1 MFKNIRHYGVCLHR
15 YAGLTMALFLVVAG
29 ITGSIIAF
37 YDPLDQAVNPQLYQ
51 VSESDRRRQVIDPLV
66 LRERLL
72 AKYPEIQ
79 IQWVPLRSSDN
90 QAIRFSITPAI
101 NPSTGA
107 PYQLT
112 YDELFVN
119 PYTGDIQ
126 GKRMRGKIS
135 DGVENLVPFLFKLHY
150 QLALGPVGAYLM
162 GVIGLLWTIDCFI
175 GACLTFPRKPR
186 HQPAKK
192 EKLTARFIWL
202 KRWLPAW
209 RIRIHPTSRYKLNFD
224 LHRAVG
230 LWTWGM
236 LFILAWSS
244 VAFNLSKE
252 VYQPVMHLLFEP
264 QEMRPEALRQLQP
277 NHHPQLSYADARSA
291 AMVYLNASNPQHLR
305 QAQPLGMSYL
315 PKLGVYQYR
324 FVSNRDISSSR
335 GNTRLFIHADTGK
348 IVDVYIPLGKSSG
361 DTFTTWIRTLHM
373 ADCWGLPFKTFISV
387 MGLVV
392 SMLSLTG
399 VVIWSRKRHARR
411 SLDPS
416 PPHVPLT

>member
-1 MFKNIRHYGVCLHR
+1 
-15 YAGLTMALFLVVAG
+15 MALFLVVAG

-37 YDPLDQAVNPQLYQ
+37 YDPLDQMVNPQLYQ
-51 VSESDRRRQVIDPLV
+51 VPESDQYRRAIDPLV

-72 AKYPEIQ
+72 AEYPEIQ
-79 IQWVPLRSSDN
+79 IQWVPLRPVGHET
-90 QAIRFSITPAI
+90 IRFSITPAV

-135 DGVENLVPFLFKLHY
+135 DGIENLVPFMFKLHY

-175 GACLTFPRKPR
+175 GACLTFPRKTR
-186 HQPAKK
+186 HQPTQK
-192 EKLTARFIWL
+192 EEKASRFIWL

-209 RIRIHPTSRYKLNFD
+209 KIRMYPTNRYKLNFD

-236 LFILAWSS
+236 LFVLAWSS
-244 VAFNLSKE
+244 VAFNLNKE
-252 VYQPVMHLLFEP
+252 VYQPVMHLLFET
-264 QEMRPEALRQLQP
+264 QEIRPAALRQLQP
-277 NHHPQLSYADARSA
+277 NQHPQLSYADARSA
-291 AMVYLNASNPQHLR
+291 VMAYLNASNPQHLR
-305 QAQPLGMSYL
+305 QVQPLGMSYL

-324 FVSNRDISSSR
+324 FVSNQDISSSR
-335 GNTRLFIHADTGK
+335 GNTRLFIHAGTGK
-348 IVDVYIPLGKSSG
+348 VVDVYIPLGKTSG

-373 ADCWGLPFKTFISV
+373 ADCWGLPFKIFISV
-387 MGLVV
+387 MGMVV
-392 SMLSLTG
+392 SMLSVTG
-399 VVIWSRKRHARR
+399 FIIWFRKRQARR
-411 SLDPS
+411 
-416 PPHVPLT
+416 